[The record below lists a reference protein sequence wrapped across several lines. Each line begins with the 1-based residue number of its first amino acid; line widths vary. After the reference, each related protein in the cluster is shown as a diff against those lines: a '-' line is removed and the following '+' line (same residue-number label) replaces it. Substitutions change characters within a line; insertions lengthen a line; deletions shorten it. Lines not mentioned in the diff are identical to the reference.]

1 MERVTRSALKRHHTV
16 GYYPCGLQFYRLSF
30 LEAKV
35 EGRDAVDSFLELRDG
50 DGNPGPGAYSSSS
63 AFGPQ
68 VLSKQKSPS
77 SADFSRSTRDEQN
90 KIYMSAEF
98 DKNKY
103 GVGSPGP
110 TVCDDSSSMGNQII
124 TPHISAP
131 RFRFGA
137 EKRFKHVDNE
147 CSPGVGKYEIVSSFG
162 KQKESKK
169 KNLPSFSFAH
179 SNRDQRAKVFISA
192 QHDKAH
198 YGEASPGPGATWKA
212 FPSMGDTQVD
222 SRKATCNASRFGAA
236 PRFKAYNTDIPGP
249 GNYNC

>member
-1 MERVTRSALKRHHTV
+1 MKVTSIGKQVAAQKQSFPEVGFPLSKRFNT
-16 GYYPCGLQFYRLSF
+16 
-30 LEAKV
+30 
-35 EGRDAVDSFLELRDG
+35 LRYG
-50 DGNPGPGAYSSSS
+50 DGNPGPGAYSSPS

-68 VLSKQKSPS
+68 VLSSQKSTS

-90 KIYMSAEF
+90 KIYLSSEF

-124 TPHISAP
+124 APFKSAP

-137 EKRFKHVDNE
+137 EKRFKHMDNE
-147 CSPGVGKYEIVSSFG
+147 FSPGVGKYEIKSSFG
-162 KQKESKK
+162 KQNDSKK

-212 FPSMGDTQVD
+212 YPSLGDTQVD
-222 SRKATCNASRFGAA
+222 SRKTSCNASRFGIA
-236 PRFKAYNTDIPGP
+236 PRFKDHYTGIPGP